1 MDHDQVYND
10 QYAGQIY
17 FCMKFKLSYVHILS
31 MINLIGL
38 QKNSSFFQI
47 ALQRGKIKAG
57 KIDQR
62 IRLSKLMNDNVCKNE
77 NVLSL
82 FFSPCSITCVHSL
95 SVFTSLLATRHIYL
109 SQCAADRRDVH
120 RCLFASN
127 RLRKAKTYICNL
139 DDQEET

>member
-38 QKNSSFFQI
+38 QKNSSSFFQI

-62 IRLSKLMNDNVCKNE
+62 I
-77 NVLSL
+77 
-82 FFSPCSITCVHSL
+82 SIVK
-95 SVFTSLLATRHIYL
+95 I
-109 SQCAADRRDVH
+109 D
-120 RCLFASN
+120 
-127 RLRKAKTYICNL
+127 
-139 DDQEET
+139 E